1 MAAAPSDALVR
12 QGCMKIPRK
21 FLDAG
26 AKAGAAGTDGD
37 AYGHVRGLGGM
48 SYDARAGAA
57 AKHRDVVLEEMLL
70 APGKETVTFG
80 DVVGLEAAK
89 RSLNEAVV
97 LPLVAPQFFTGAR
110 RPWNGVLLFGPP
122 GSGKT
127 LLARAVAA
135 VNGVSFF
142 DAGAAALLD
151 KFWGESEKLVRA
163 LFACAREV
171 APAIVF
177 MDEIDALMGDRGR
190 ESGNGSDESS
200 RRLKVEILAQM
211 DGLET
216 AAHRPEGAG
225 AGGGAAPGRVIV
237 IAASNMPWE
246 LDDAFRRRLEKR
258 VYVPP
263 PDAASREGLLRA
275 LLADVPVAAGVE
287 YAGLAA
293 RAAGY
298 SGADV
303 LAAARDAAYAPV
315 RRLLAA
321 RTPAEIAALRPAG
334 GEIAVP
340 EITVADLEAAL
351 DRTRPAAPR
360 DALAR
365 YEAWDATF
373 GSH

>member
-1 MAAAPSDALVR
+1 MSRRPAISAEARRGDPRPRGRARRPREADSLLAPAPRSAWFLLGAVRVCGVSFFSGGRAPSGAERFFRVSPLRPRGASPTDGRRPGPGCTELVAKWWLCHPRTSGQGAAGNDFSRMAAAPSDALVR

-163 LFACAREV
+163 LFEAAHERR
-171 APAIVF
+171 PAIIF
-177 MDEIDALMGDRGR
+177 IDE
-190 ESGNGSDESS
+190 
-200 RRLKVEILAQM
+200 V
-211 DGLET
+211 
-216 AAHRPEGAG
+216 
-225 AGGGAAPGRVIV
+225 
-237 IAASNMPWE
+237 
-246 LDDAFRRRLEKR
+246 
-258 VYVPP
+258 
-263 PDAASREGLLRA
+263 
-275 LLADVPVAAGVE
+275 
-287 YAGLAA
+287 
-293 RAAGY
+293 
-298 SGADV
+298 
-303 LAAARDAAYAPV
+303 
-315 RRLLAA
+315 
-321 RTPAEIAALRPAG
+321 
-334 GEIAVP
+334 
-340 EITVADLEAAL
+340 
-351 DRTRPAAPR
+351 
-360 DALAR
+360 DALA
-365 YEAWDATF
+365 TT
-373 GSH
+373 